1 MTIKYLKKATKTA
14 STDDTKTKEI
24 VQNLLKELEKSK
36 EEGCKELTKKFDKY
50 DGEIIV
56 SKEKIEEIKK
66 KLDQKTKDDIRFSYD
81 RVKKFAEAQLK
92 NYGQDFEVELSNGL
106 YAGQKLVPVNTAGC
120 YIPGGRYAH
129 IASAVMS
136 VTTAKVAGVKNII
149 ACSPPKENIGAH
161 PSIIYTADLCG
172 ADVILNLGGV
182 PAIAAMTYGLFGNA
196 PADILVGPGNQFVAE
211 AKRILFGKV
220 GIDLF
225 AGPTEI
231 GIIADET
238 ADPEIV
244 AVDLVGQAEHGYNSP
259 AWLYTT
265 SQKLADTV
273 MKRVP
278 ELIDELPEVPRLSA
292 EAAWRDYGEVILCD
306 TNEEMVKV
314 SDDYAPEHLELQT
327 KNLKWFA
334 MPAVAGMALDLGGI
348 QYTAAPSNGF
358 YMGTEIGSLNLSD
371 KRRYNI
377 LPMVAKMM
385 ELDVSEERTLWR
397 DKALVEV
404 NIAVLYSFKKQG
416 VRMLDHHALSEF
428 FMRFNEEEEKMVVDQ
443 PTEHRQESIVHTV
456 SDTVM
461 ESCAPLMQLMVTLV
475 VRIWPLE
482 YWSPPVMSLC
492 CRGQWMM
499 WRVHREES
507 GGKKRGEKRKTNA
520 SSVFRFPTCLF
531 QEMRK
536 IDTRCPQIATL
547 CGLNDH
553 KASLTSRLVLC
564 CCCSTQ
570 TLQTP
575 QRLLLPFPATCS
587 FWIAPPR
594 LSHALV
600 LWRNFVFQRTIS
612 AT

>member
-278 ELIDELPEVPRLSA
+278 ELIKELPEVPRLSA

-327 KNLKWFA
+327 KNLKWFHEK
-334 MPAVAGMALDLGGI
+334 LKN
-348 QYTAAPSNGF
+348 Y
-358 YMGTEIGSLNLSD
+358 GSLFIGEETTVAYGD
-371 KRRYNI
+371 KCSGTNHI
-377 LPMVAKMM
+377 LPTKGAGKYTGGLFVGKFIK
-385 ELDVSEERTLWR
+385 TL
-397 DKALVEV
+397 
-404 NIAVLYSFKKQG
+404 S
-416 VRMLDHHALSEF
+416 
-428 FMRFNEEEEKMVVDQ
+428 
-443 PTEHRQESIVHTV
+443 
-456 SDTVM
+456 
-461 ESCAPLMQLMVTLV
+461 
-475 VRIWPLE
+475 
-482 YWSPPVMSLC
+482 
-492 CRGQWMM
+492 
-499 WRVHREES
+499 
-507 GGKKRGEKRKTNA
+507 
-520 SSVFRFPTCLF
+520 
-531 QEMRK
+531 
-536 IDTRCPQIATL
+536 
-547 CGLNDH
+547 
-553 KASLTSRLVLC
+553 
-564 CCCSTQ
+564 
-570 TLQTP
+570 
-575 QRLLLPFPATCS
+575 
-587 FWIAPPR
+587 
-594 LSHALV
+594 
-600 LWRNFVFQRTIS
+600 FQRMTKESTKEVGAAAARIS
-612 AT
+612 RYEGMEAHARTGDVRLRKYGYSN

>member
-24 VQNLLKELEKSK
+24 VQKLLNELEKSK

-50 DGEIIV
+50 DGEIII

-161 PSIIYTADLCG
+161 PAIIYTADLCG

-265 SQKLADTV
+265 SQKLADAV

-327 KNLKWFA
+327 KDLKWFHER
-334 MPAVAGMALDLGGI
+334 LKN
-348 QYTAAPSNGF
+348 Y
-358 YMGTEIGSLNLSD
+358 GSLFIGEETTVAYGD
-371 KRRYNI
+371 KCSGTNHI
-377 LPMVAKMM
+377 LPTKGAGKYTGGLFVGKFIK
-385 ELDVSEERTLWR
+385 TL
-397 DKALVEV
+397 
-404 NIAVLYSFKKQG
+404 S
-416 VRMLDHHALSEF
+416 
-428 FMRFNEEEEKMVVDQ
+428 
-443 PTEHRQESIVHTV
+443 
-456 SDTVM
+456 
-461 ESCAPLMQLMVTLV
+461 
-475 VRIWPLE
+475 
-482 YWSPPVMSLC
+482 
-492 CRGQWMM
+492 
-499 WRVHREES
+499 
-507 GGKKRGEKRKTNA
+507 
-520 SSVFRFPTCLF
+520 
-531 QEMRK
+531 
-536 IDTRCPQIATL
+536 
-547 CGLNDH
+547 
-553 KASLTSRLVLC
+553 
-564 CCCSTQ
+564 
-570 TLQTP
+570 
-575 QRLLLPFPATCS
+575 
-587 FWIAPPR
+587 
-594 LSHALV
+594 
-600 LWRNFVFQRTIS
+600 FQRMTKESTKEVGAAAARIS
-612 AT
+612 RYEGMEAHARTGDARLRKYGYSN

>member
-1 MTIKYLKKATKTA
+1 MTISYLKKATKTA

-24 VQNLLKELEKSK
+24 VQNILKELEKSK

-56 SKEKIEEIKK
+56 SKEKIEDIKK
-66 KLDQKTKDDIRFSYD
+66 KLDQKTKDDIKFSYD

-149 ACSPPKENIGAH
+149 ACSPPKEKIGAH
-161 PSIIYTADLCG
+161 PAIIYTADLCG

-265 SQKLADTV
+265 SQKLADNV

-278 ELIDELPEVPRLSA
+278 ELIEELPEVPKLSA

-306 TNEEMVKV
+306 TNEEMVQV

-327 KNLKWFA
+327 KDLKWFHER
-334 MPAVAGMALDLGGI
+334 LKN
-348 QYTAAPSNGF
+348 Y
-358 YMGTEIGSLNLSD
+358 GSLFIGEETTVAYGD
-371 KRRYNI
+371 KCSGTNHI
-377 LPMVAKMM
+377 LPTKGAGKYTGGLFVGKFIK
-385 ELDVSEERTLWR
+385 TL
-397 DKALVEV
+397 
-404 NIAVLYSFKKQG
+404 S
-416 VRMLDHHALSEF
+416 
-428 FMRFNEEEEKMVVDQ
+428 
-443 PTEHRQESIVHTV
+443 
-456 SDTVM
+456 
-461 ESCAPLMQLMVTLV
+461 
-475 VRIWPLE
+475 
-482 YWSPPVMSLC
+482 
-492 CRGQWMM
+492 
-499 WRVHREES
+499 
-507 GGKKRGEKRKTNA
+507 
-520 SSVFRFPTCLF
+520 
-531 QEMRK
+531 
-536 IDTRCPQIATL
+536 
-547 CGLNDH
+547 
-553 KASLTSRLVLC
+553 
-564 CCCSTQ
+564 
-570 TLQTP
+570 
-575 QRLLLPFPATCS
+575 
-587 FWIAPPR
+587 
-594 LSHALV
+594 
-600 LWRNFVFQRTIS
+600 FQRMTKESTKEVGAAAARIS
-612 AT
+612 RYEGMEAHARTGDVRLRKYGYTN